1 MVERIVKVMS
11 RVQSPYEG
19 EARTAA
25 FMAKRMMEEQGF
37 SEYFVGQFAGAQ
49 WAEWIKTARRFWAE
63 QDQAKTQKQER
74 PKAKAK
80 AKAKT
85 KTKAETSTRKTRK
98 QATKKAKAEAHT
110 TQTPGEPTEEE
121 KARKK
126 AAGFTWVKAHSR
138 QTKNG
143 VVQVKGHWRKLAAKK
158 AR

>member
-37 SEYFVGQFAGAQ
+37 DEYFVGQFAGAQ
-49 WAEWIKTARRFWAE
+49 WTDWIKTARRFWAE
-63 QDQAKTQKQER
+63 QDQPKAEAKRQER
-74 PKAKAK
+74 PKAKART
-80 AKAKT
+80 KT
-85 KTKAETSTRKTRK
+85 KTAERKTRK
-98 QATKKAKAEAHT
+98 QAKAKAKAHT
-110 TQTPGEPTEEE
+110 TQTPGEPTAEE

-126 AAGFTWVKAHSR
+126 AQGYTWVRAHSR